1 MSDDDSPFLS
11 GTERI
16 HALARDG
23 HHRWA
28 EIAANIE
35 EYVDR

>member
-1 MSDDDSPFLS
+1 MNDDSPFLS
-11 GTERI
+11 GTEMI

-28 EIAANIE
+28 EIAANSE
-35 EYVDR
+35 EDVNR